1 MHSRRKEYLKNKC
14 KKCKKCKE
22 KKPLYKLSHVLA
34 PIAPAHDWYKGALEL
49 GGWCHAKFFLYVHG
63 VLHLCCLFLIYLSSI
78 IWCVCVYYQIWINQ
92 GLLEVFENGQSRVDH
107 GEWRVI
113 NASSAHPAFRMVHTS
128 CSRFA
133 ALVATAKVF
142 SLSPSSNWARV
153 NLGEKNQGTP
163 RVPPQCTPIWHE
175 ITKLI
180 QIASNCSASWEFE

>member
-1 MHSRRKEYLKNKC
+1 MFLLLLLLHTTGIRGPWNLGDGVMQSSFYMYMEYCICAVYSLSTYLV
-14 KKCKKCKE
+14 
-22 KKPLYKLSHVLA
+22 LY
-34 PIAPAHDWYKGALEL
+34 G
-49 GGWCHAKFFLYVHG
+49 
-63 VLHLCCLFLIYLSSI
+63 
-78 IWCVCVYYQIWINQ
+78 VCVYYQIWINQ

-163 RVPPQCTPIWHE
+163 RVPPQCTPMWHE